1 MNYLSNSIYAL
12 GVILSIFF
20 YEITGISPG
29 GIIVPA
35 YFMMYLDRH
44 EIIVATILVSVI
56 TLCMVKFISN
66 YTILFGKRKFSL
78 MVMVSVII
86 GYVFTYLPVQYMGQY
101 IPIIG
106 YIIPGILAYE
116 LDKQGSL
123 RTLSSL
129 LIVTLALKFIVIII
143 ESV

>member
-1 MNYLSNSIYAL
+1 VNYLSNSIYAL

-35 YFMMYLDRH
+35 YFMMYLDRY

-66 YTILFGKRKFSL
+66 YAILFGKRKFSL
-78 MVMVSVII
+78 MAMVSVII

-101 IPIIG
+101 IPVIG

-116 LDKQGSL
+116 MDKQGSL

-129 LIVTLALKFIVIII
+129 LIVALVLKFLVIII

>member
-35 YFMMYLDRH
+35 YFMMYLDRY